1 LIINSNKNNKGDF
14 LVSEQ
19 IENII
24 NENYNLKLSS
34 ELNGKKDKNKLMFDN
49 RE

>member
-1 LIINSNKNNKGDF
+1 MIINSNKNRKGDF
-14 LVSEQ
+14 LVYEQ

-34 ELNGKKDKNKLMFDN
+34 ELKGKKDKNKLMFDN